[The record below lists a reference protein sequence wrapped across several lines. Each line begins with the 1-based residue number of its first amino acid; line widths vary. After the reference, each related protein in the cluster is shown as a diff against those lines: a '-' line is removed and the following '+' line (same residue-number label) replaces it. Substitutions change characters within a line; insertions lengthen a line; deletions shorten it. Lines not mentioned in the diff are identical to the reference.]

1 MTSATPRRQRR
12 WPRRLLLAAVAL
24 ALLGWLLLLSGTP
37 SVPAR
42 DRPLPA
48 DVAAGRAAVAQLKT
62 AQAMPGAA
70 VRIDAAML
78 NGLAALASDASG
90 LRHVAAHLDK
100 GTLVGRASLSLPLG
114 QWLNVEA
121 RITGAHQG
129 FPPIDARIGL
139 VPVPRFLSR
148 WAAEAGHWL
157 LRRRGARLPE
167 LDAMV
172 RRIAV
177 GPDAVTA
184 ALALPSG
191 TRLVDSA
198 LRSTG
203 ATLDD
208 ARTAKML
215 CRLVAAHRTAP
226 AAELHIHVRRAFA
239 TGGGTPDAN
248 RAAFAAL
255 ALLVAPERATQIFAP
270 AAERAA
276 ACGAGP
282 GMFAPDTTLHGR
294 PDLAKHWALSAALGA
309 VIGDDAGT
317 ALGEWKELADSDGGS
332 GFSFV
337 DLAADRAGLRAARA
351 AIDPE
356 RAAASAATLARADAE
371 ALLPARLTGGP
382 EGLTEAQFRARFGS
396 LDADRYTDAVALIDR
411 ELARR

>member
-1 MTSATPRRQRR
+1 M
-12 WPRRLLLAAVAL
+12 LAAL
-24 ALLGWLLLLSGTP
+24 AVLLLGWAVLLSGAP

-42 DRPLPA
+42 PRPLPA
-48 DVAAGRAAVAQLKT
+48 DVAAGRAAVAQLKA
-62 AQAMPGAA
+62 AQATPGAA

-90 LRHVAAHLDK
+90 LRHVDAKLDD
-100 GTLVGRASLSLPLG
+100 GTLIGRASLKLPLG

-121 RITGAHQG
+121 RVAGAHRG
-129 FPPIDARIGL
+129 FPPVDATVGA
-139 VPVPRFLSR
+139 VPLPRFLSR

-157 LRRRGARLPE
+157 LVRRGARLPE

-191 TRLVDSA
+191 SGLVDSA

-208 ARTAKML
+208 GRAAALL
-215 CRLVAAHRTAP
+215 CRLVAAQRAEPAP
-226 AAELHIHVRRAFA
+226 DLATHVRRAFA
-239 TGGGTPDAN
+239 GGEATPDAN
-248 RAAFAAL
+248 RATFAAL

-276 ACGAGP
+276 ACGAVAAAL
-282 GMFAPDTTLHGR
+282 APATELHGR

-309 VIGDDAGT
+309 VVGDDAGT

-351 AIDPE
+351 AVDPA
-356 RAAASAATLARADAE
+356 RAAATAAALARADAE
-371 ALLPARLTGGP
+371 ALLPTRLTGGP

-396 LDADRYTDAVALIDR
+396 LDADRYADAVALIDR